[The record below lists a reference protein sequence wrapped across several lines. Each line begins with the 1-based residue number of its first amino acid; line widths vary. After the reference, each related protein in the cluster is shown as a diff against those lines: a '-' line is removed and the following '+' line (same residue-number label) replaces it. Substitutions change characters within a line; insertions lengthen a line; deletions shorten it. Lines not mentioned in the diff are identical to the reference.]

1 MSNSFIS
8 PLDDDAIKG
17 VCGDRKGNKGK
28 NAAQE
33 RDDTHTSWHPAFVE
47 AIKLELDQYGDML
60 EYTPEY
66 QLTREPLR
74 IDVVIVKKRKNVPI
88 KKNIAAIFRGHNLI
102 EYKSPTDYISLED
115 FYKVY
120 AYACL
125 YVTAEPK
132 TAEADLTITFVG
144 SRYPRKLAEHLE
156 RFRHCVVERTSPG
169 VYSVKGD
176 PIPIQIIDIRELPEG
191 ENLWLAKLDNRLD
204 QNEAWKVLSELNRL
218 DKADHVGAY
227 IEALYNA
234 NFAVMEEASK
244 MFDVKAVL
252 NTPWEE
258 AGYVTRKM
266 ILAAAEAAEKTK
278 LETEAKVKA
287 ESNAKIVKNALAQG
301 IALET
306 VAAITELEI
315 EKVREIAGLGNRPV
329 N

>member
-1 MSNSFIS
+1 MGGIQST
-8 PLDDDAIKG
+8 
-17 VCGDRKGNKGK
+17 RKGNMEKD
-28 NAAQE
+28 AAYD

-47 AIKLELDQYGDML
+47 AIKLELHQYGDIL

-66 QLTREPLR
+66 QLTKEPLR

-102 EYKSPTDYISLED
+102 EYKSPTDYIAPED

-125 YVTAEPK
+125 YATVEPK
-132 TAEADLTITFVG
+132 AAEAGLTITFVG
-144 SRYPRKLAEHLE
+144 SRYPRKLVEHFKQ
-156 RFRHCVVERTSPG
+156 FRQYVVEKSSPG

-176 PIPIQIIDIRELPEG
+176 PVPMQIIDTRELPEE
-191 ENLWLAKLDNRLD
+191 ENIWLAKLDNRLD
-204 QNEAWKVLSELNRL
+204 QTGARKIIREINRL
-218 DKADHVGAY
+218 DKAGQIGAY
-227 IEALYNA
+227 IDALYNA

-244 MFDVKAVL
+244 MFDINAVL
-252 NTPWEE
+252 KTPFED

-266 ILAAAEAAEKTK
+266 ILTAEKTRA
-278 LETEAKVKA
+278 EAKA
-287 ESNAKIVKNALAQG
+287 EIVQNALAQG
-301 IALET
+301 IPLET

-315 EKVREIAGLGNRPV
+315 EKVREIAELGNRPV

>member
-1 MSNSFIS
+1 MQQEK
-8 PLDDDAIKG
+8 DA
-17 VCGDRKGNKGK
+17 
-28 NAAQE
+28 A
-33 RDDTHTSWHPAFVE
+33 HTSWHPAFVE
-47 AIKLELDQYGDML
+47 AIKLELGQYGDIL

-88 KKNIAAIFRGHNLI
+88 KKNIAVIFRGHNLI

-132 TAEADLTITFVG
+132 IAEAGLTITFVG

-156 RFRHCVVERTSPG
+156 QFRHCVVEKTSPG

-176 PIPIQIIDIRELPEG
+176 PIPMQIIDIRELPEG

-204 QNEAWKVLSELNRL
+204 QSEARKIIGELSRL

-227 IEALYNA
+227 IDALYNA
-234 NFAVMEEASK
+234 NFDVMEEASK
-244 MFDVKAVL
+244 MFDIDAVL
-252 NTPWEE
+252 KTPLEE
-258 AGYVTRKM
+258 AGYVTRRM
-266 ILAAAEAAEKTK
+266 ILTAEKTK
-278 LETEAKVKA
+278 AETEAKA
-287 ESNAKIVKNALAQG
+287 NAKIVKNALAQG

-315 EKVREIAGLGNRPV
+315 EKVREIAGLENRPV